1 MYFFCGCALLWSVHP
16 LPLFSVTPLSP
27 TPPFL
32 KSFHYIF
39 LFPLPSHAMV
49 CNITDGLSFFFLF
62 PLSLS
67 SIHLYHWFQCAVHL
81 SEFMIIIVFVYK
93 FLFRFIFLWDKRWS
107 SMQKPTFIPKTNI
120 FCVHHWMVKSEQVP
134 HTHQCQ
140 WSCIHMIAVHT
151 VSAAGQHC
159 IMCGPGNCWPRALIS
174 AHLQLLSGYPDG
186 PHCISHKER
195 TDWLFMIPIIYTSLQ
210 EAISFCNIYL
220 AR

>member
-49 CNITDGLSFFFLF
+49 CNITDGLSFFFLV

-67 SIHLYHWFQCAVHL
+67 SIHLFHWFQCAVHL

-159 IMCGPGNCWPRALIS
+159 IMCGPGNCWPQGTYLSSPPTTQWIS
-174 AHLQLLSGYPDG
+174 RWSPLH
-186 PHCISHKER
+186 HV
-195 TDWLFMIPIIYTSLQ
+195 
-210 EAISFCNIYL
+210 
-220 AR
+220 